1 MAKATRPTK
10 KTSLLDRALGAI
22 GLQRR
27 APSRTS
33 ARVYAGASISRLTG
47 DWMGARAS
55 ADQSMRAD
63 FRLLKERARELE
75 RDNPIVARYRELQ
88 ADNVI
93 GPDGIRLQCTIP
105 SKDGQGFDRDANTKI
120 EAGWKE
126 WSMPENCDVAG
137 LQSLTEMAIQ
147 LVERWRL
154 EGEHLIR
161 MWPGVGK
168 FGFALQTLDTDL
180 LDHEFTRAAT
190 GEYGEIRMGVERNSF
205 GRPTYYWLWTAHPND
220 VMYTGGRT
228 RIRVPASEIIHV
240 YTVRRPGQTR
250 GITDLAPVM
259 LSINMLGQYVE
270 TELVAARAGAGNM
283 FFIVPG
289 DDSEGPDPDEAP
301 DTPLE
306 MESAPGMGIRL
317 NKGETIQEYKPEH
330 PAGFF
335 APFILN
341 ALRWVSS
348 GLHTAYASLT
358 GDLSNSS
365 YSSARIGMLSERD
378 GYKRAQNTVSLQF
391 YRRVYLEWLKYALLT
406 RQVDLPAS
414 QLERYKAHRW
424 LPRGFPW
431 IDPLKDMNAAILAVD
446 HGFDTRTNVCAEDG
460 RDFEEVIAQLAE
472 EQALADEYGIALPA
486 ADKTTDTQQDSTQ
499 DTSNDDSSK
508 AGSGNDAND
517 DGSTPDDGAR
527 AHDSARAARA
537 APEAGR
543 VLRLLRGRRVRV
555 G

>member
-1 MAKATRPTK
+1 MAKPTRPAK
-10 KTSLLDRALGAI
+10 KSSLLDRALGAI

-27 APSRTS
+27 APARTGT
-33 ARVYAGASISRLTG
+33 RVYAGASISRLTG

-93 GPDGIRLQCTIP
+93 GPDGIRLQCMVRMA
-105 SKDGQGFDRDANTKI
+105 DGVTFDREANTKI
-120 EAGWKE
+120 EAAWQE
-126 WSMPENCDVAG
+126 WSMPEYCDVAG
-137 LQSLTEMAIQ
+137 LQSLTEIATQ
-147 LVERWRL
+147 LVERWRI
-154 EGEHLIR
+154 EGEALVR
-161 MWPGVGK
+161 MWPGTGK
-168 FGFALQTLDTDL
+168 FGFALQTLDADL

-190 GEYGEIRMGVERNSF
+190 EEFGEIRMGVERNSF

-220 VMYTGGRT
+220 VTYTGGRQ

-289 DDSEGPDPDEAP
+289 DESEGPDPDEAP

-358 GDLSNSS
+358 GDLSNAS

-378 GYKRAQNTVSLQF
+378 GYKRAQNTVSLRF
-391 YRRVYLEWLKYALLT
+391 YRRIYLEWLKYALLT
-406 RQVDLPAS
+406 RTVDLPVS
-414 QLERYKAHRW
+414 QLERLKAHRW

-431 IDPLKDMNAAILAVD
+431 IDPMKDVQAAVMAIDNRLA
-446 HGFDTRTNVCAEDG
+446 TRTQTCAEDG
-460 RDFEEVIAQLAE
+460 LDYEEVIAQLADE
-472 EQALADEYGIALPA
+472 EALAAEYGVTLPA
-486 ADKTTDTQQDSTQ
+486 PKSSTGTQ
-499 DTSNDDSSK
+499 DPTKDTSDDDSNQ

-517 DGSTPDDGAR
+517 DGSAPDDGAR
-527 AHDSARAARA
+527 AHDSARAART